1 MKSAC
6 PTGSPGG
13 DTNTMSSFL
22 ANNPVTR
29 FFKDV
34 IGPAA
39 IMAAGMIG
47 AGAVATRLL
56 AGCWFGFDLLWVA
69 LYVIPMVII
78 ANDSASRIGNIA
90 GRGMMDMIKTEMNP
104 AVAWFM
110 FMPAFL
116 LNIVVNM
123 GQMSV
128 MVAATYGI
136 FGQKMPE
143 GGAAT
148 LGGIIIT
155 IVLTI
160 LTLLVVLFGGF
171 KRLVKV
177 MTALLMLILV
187 CFIVVAIKGLTE
199 WQTWVGLI
207 KGLIPKIPA
216 DLPVVGSDNV
226 RPAFTQLM
234 GIAGQA
240 LPASVFLSFGYF
252 TSNAN
257 FTAADVKA
265 TFRKNIINFGII
277 WGLFSVVVVVAGATA
292 LHSFYTNPTFIDG
305 QITHFSQIER
315 VYDAGY
321 VIAPAL
327 PAALRSIAPWIF
339 SLGLFVAGWTTL
351 VTVAMMM
358 TYFCLDI
365 VGRNWKYTP
374 DNNAYRW
381 TFALWIIVPSILT
394 PFWQLPALLKSI
406 LAMAGNLVL
415 TPIAM
420 FILIY
425 FINKKRYVGE
435 YTASITRNIILTITL
450 LFALFVTVYQGFLM
464 FR

>member
-1 MKSAC
+1 
-6 PTGSPGG
+6 
-13 DTNTMSSFL
+13 MSNFL
-22 ANNPVTR
+22 TNNPVTR

-78 ANDSASRIGNIA
+78 ANDSASRIGNIT
-90 GRGMMDMIKTEMNP
+90 GRGMMDMIKTEFHP
-104 AVAWFM
+104 ALAWFI
-110 FMPAFL
+110 FIPTFL

-128 MVAATYGI
+128 MVDSTYGMMRL
-136 FGQKMPE
+136 KMSE

-148 LGGIIIT
+148 PGVIITT

-171 KRLVKV
+171 KRIVKV
-177 MTALLMLILV
+177 MTGLLMVILV

-199 WQTWVGLI
+199 WQTWVGLL
-207 KGLIPKIPA
+207 KGLVPKIPA
-216 DLPVVGSDNV
+216 DLPIVGTDKV

-252 TSNAN
+252 TSNAE

-265 TFRKNIINFGII
+265 SLRKNIINFGVI
-277 WGLFSVVVVVAGATA
+277 WGLFSVVVVVAGSTA
-292 LHSFYTNPTFIDG
+292 LHNFYTNPTVIVG
-305 QITHFSQIER
+305 QITHFSQIEK
-315 VYDAGY
+315 VFDAGY

-327 PAALRSIAPWIF
+327 PAALRFIAPPIF
-339 SLGLFVAGWTTL
+339 SLGLFMAGFTTL
-351 VTVAMMM
+351 VAVAMLMV
-358 TYFCLDI
+358 YFCLDI

-374 DNNAYRW
+374 DNKAYRW
-381 TFALWIIVPSILT
+381 MLALWIVVPSILS
-394 PFWQLPALLKSI
+394 PFWQLPALIKSI

-425 FINKKRYVGE
+425 FINKKQYVRE
-435 YTASITRNIILTITL
+435 HTASITRNIILSVTL
-450 LFALFVTVYQGFLM
+450 LFALFVTVYQGILM

>member
-1 MKSAC
+1 
-6 PTGSPGG
+6 
-13 DTNTMSSFL
+13 MSNFL

-39 IMAAGMIG
+39 LMAAGMIG

-78 ANDSASRIGNIA
+78 ANDSASRIGNIT
-90 GRGMMDMIKTEMNP
+90 GRGMMDMIKTEFHP
-104 AVAWFM
+104 ALAWFI
-110 FMPAFL
+110 FIPTFF

-128 MVAATYGI
+128 MVDSTYGMI
-136 FGQKMPE
+136 GLKMPE

-148 LGGIIIT
+148 PGVIITT

-171 KRLVKV
+171 KRIVKV
-177 MTALLMLILV
+177 MTALLMVILV

-207 KGLIPKIPA
+207 KGLVPKIPS
-216 DLPVVGSDNV
+216 DLPIVGTDRV
-226 RPAFTQLM
+226 RSAFTQLM

-252 TSNAN
+252 TSNAE
-257 FTAADVKA
+257 FTATDVKA
-265 TFRKNIINFGII
+265 TLRKNIINFGVI
-277 WGLFSVVVVVAGATA
+277 WGLFSVVVVVAGSTA
-292 LHSFYTNPTFIDG
+292 LHNFYTNPTVIEG
-305 QITHFSQIER
+305 QITHFSQIEK
-315 VYDAGY
+315 VFDAGY

-327 PAALRSIAPWIF
+327 PAALRFIAPPIF
-339 SLGLFVAGWTTL
+339 SLGLFMAGFTTL
-351 VTVAMMM
+351 VAVAMLMV
-358 TYFCLDI
+358 YFCLDI

-381 TFALWIIVPSILT
+381 TLALWIIVPSILS
-394 PFWQLPALLKSI
+394 PFWQLPALIKSI

-425 FINKKRYVGE
+425 FINKKHYVRE
-435 YTASITRNIILTITL
+435 HTASITRNIILSVTL
-450 LFALFVTVYQGFLM
+450 LFALFVTVYQGYLM